1 MNKEDV
7 FEECIRVSLSRYL
20 NDLGDSEPHD
30 MLKMVMLCV
39 EKPVI
44 EVALEKTGN
53 NQSKASEILGIT
65 RSTLRK
71 KLLAHNILQN

>member
-1 MNKEDV
+1 MKKEDL
-7 FEECIRVSLSRYL
+7 FEECIRISLSRYL
-20 NDLGDSEPHD
+20 EDLGDSEPCN

-44 EVALEKTGN
+44 EVALEKAGN

-71 KLLAHNILQN
+71 KLIAHNI